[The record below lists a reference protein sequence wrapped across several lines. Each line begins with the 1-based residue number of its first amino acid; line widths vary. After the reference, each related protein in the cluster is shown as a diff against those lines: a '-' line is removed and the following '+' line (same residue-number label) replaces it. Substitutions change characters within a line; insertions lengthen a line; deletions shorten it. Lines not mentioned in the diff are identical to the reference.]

1 MGMVNIKGLDKAEVL
16 YALWRHSH
24 VQGLSFMGLSPEG
37 FTLQKAHELIKERQE
52 KNARLYFDYVEGH
65 VIKCDLSGDSFDE
78 FLYDRDCGPGA
89 AENAINE
96 LRAFTTTKEN
106 ITKLA
111 NKIDFEN
118 ELCARRAK
126 QLEPNENMIAL
137 REMLTMMLAS
147 AEQGFKQG
155 IVMDPP
161 CYLVTSSYEN
171 SFVIMRL
178 DITESFTITL
188 PHYPP
193 MGDDPDLFTITPEG
207 MFMPGCVKVYMRE
220 DDEILNYPDAEHIPV
235 PYKEFVLNLVD
246 YLKERVGQFKKV
258 DPNFQHTI
266 FTHGERIRVNAN
278 ALDIL
283 KPKNP
288 YKPDVTVIRGREE
301 VYEKMNAELDAIL
314 KKGIESFEQK

>member
-16 YALWRHSH
+16 HALWRHSH
-24 VQGLSFMGLSPEG
+24 AQGMSFLGLTPEG
-37 FTLQKAHELIKERQE
+37 FTLEKARALIKERQE

-65 VIKCDLSGDSFDE
+65 VIKCDLSEDSFDE
-78 FLYDRDCGPGA
+78 FLYDRDCGAGA
-89 AENAINE
+89 AEAAIDE
-96 LRAFTTTKEN
+96 LRRFTTIKEN
-106 ITKLA
+106 VTKTA
-111 NKIDFEN
+111 TKIDFEN
-118 ELCARRAK
+118 MLQARRAK
-126 QLEPNENMIAL
+126 QQEPNENMMAL
-137 REMLTMMLAS
+137 REMLLMMMAS

-207 MFMPGCVKVYMRE
+207 MFMPGCVKVYMRD
-220 DDEILNYPDAEHIPV
+220 DDEILNYPDAENIPV
-235 PYKEFVLNLVD
+235 PWKAFVLNLVD
-246 YLKERVGQFKKV
+246 YLKKRVAQFKKV
-258 DPNFQHTI
+258 DPNLQHTI
-266 FTHGERIRVNAN
+266 FTHGERIHVNAN

-283 KPKNP
+283 KPKDP

-301 VYEKMNAELDAIL
+301 IYEKANAELDAMI
-314 KKGIESFEQK
+314 KKGFDDVEQK

>member
-1 MGMVNIKGLDKAEVL
+1 MGMVDIKGLDKAEVL
-16 YALWRHSH
+16 HALWRHSH
-24 VQGLSFMGLSPEG
+24 AQGMSFLGLTPEG
-37 FTLQKAHELIKERQE
+37 FTLEKAQELIKERQE

-65 VIKCDLSGDSFDE
+65 VIKCDLTEDSFDE
-78 FLYDRDCGPGA
+78 FLYDRDCGAGA
-89 AENAINE
+89 AEAAIDE
-96 LRAFTTTKEN
+96 LRRFTTLKEN
-106 ITKLA
+106 AKTA

-118 ELCARRAK
+118 ELQARRAK
-126 QLEPNENMIAL
+126 QYEPNENMTAL
-137 REMLTMMLAS
+137 REMLMMMKAS

-155 IVMDPP
+155 FVMDPP

-207 MFMPGCVKVYMRE
+207 MFIPTYVKVYMRE
-220 DDEILNYPDAEHIPV
+220 DDDILNWPDVSYV
-235 PYKEFVLNLVD
+235 PNPWNKFVLDLVE
-246 YLKERVGQFKKV
+246 YLKERVSTFKKV
-258 DPNFQHTI
+258 DPHFQHTI
-266 FTHGERIRVNAN
+266 FTHGERIHVNAN

-288 YKPDVTVIRGREE
+288 YKPDINVIRGREE
-301 VYEKMNAELDAIL
+301 VYKKANAELDAMI
-314 KKGIESFEQK
+314 KKGFESVEQK

>member
-1 MGMVNIKGLDKAEVL
+1 METFDCSGII
-16 YALWRHSH
+16 
-24 VQGLSFMGLSPEG
+24 LSWITQEG
-37 FTLQKAHELIKERQE
+37 FTLEKAQELIKERQE

-78 FLYDRDCGPGA
+78 FLYDRDCGAGA

-96 LRAFTTTKEN
+96 LRMHTTLKEN
-106 ITKLA
+106 VTKTALE
-111 NKIDFEN
+111 IDFEN
-118 ELCARRAK
+118 ELQARRAK
-126 QLEPNENMIAL
+126 QYEPNENMTAL
-137 REMLTMMLAS
+137 REMLMMMKAS

-155 IVMDPP
+155 FVMDPP

-207 MFMPGCVKVYMRE
+207 MFMPGCVKVYMRD
-220 DDEILNYPDAEHIPV
+220 DDEILNYPDAENIPV
-235 PYKEFVLNLVD
+235 PWKEFVLNLVD
-246 YLKERVGQFKKV
+246 YLKERVAQYKKV
-258 DPNFQHTI
+258 DPNLQHTI

-278 ALDIL
+278 VLDIL

-288 YKPDVTVIRGREE
+288 YKPDINVIRGREE
-301 VYEKMNAELDAIL
+301 VYEKANVELDAIL
-314 KKGIESFEQK
+314 KKGFDSVEQK

>member
-1 MGMVNIKGLDKAEVL
+1 MGMVDIKGLDKAEVL
-16 YALWRHSH
+16 HVLWRHSH
-24 VQGLSFMGLSPEG
+24 PQGLSFLGLSPEG
-37 FTLQKAHELIKERQE
+37 FTLEKARDLIKERQE
-52 KNARLYFDYVEGH
+52 KNTGLYFDYVEGH

-89 AENAINE
+89 AENAIDE
-96 LRAFTTTKEN
+96 LRRFTTIKEN
-106 ITKLA
+106 VTKTA
-111 NKIDFEN
+111 CEIDFEN
-118 ELCARRAK
+118 ELQARRAK
-126 QLEPNENMIAL
+126 QQEPNENMMAL
-137 REMLTMMLAS
+137 REMLMMMKAS

-207 MFMPGCVKVYMRE
+207 MFMPGCVKVYMRD
-220 DDEILNYPDAEHIPV
+220 DDEILNYPDAENIPV
-235 PYKEFVLNLVD
+235 PWREFVLNLVD

-258 DPNFQHTI
+258 DPNLQHTI

-301 VYEKMNAELDAIL
+301 VYEKMNAELDAMI